1 MVAMKTLRLPKF
13 NVPDIAEKAVTTKV
27 YHRWLI
33 ENRLRLI
40 KSGFFNPAGKKDN
53 ALLPGISP
61 FKIS

>member
-13 NVPDIAEKAVTTKV
+13 NAPDIPEKSVTTKT

-40 KSGFFNPAGKKDN
+40 KSGFLNPAERGDKT
-53 ALLPGISP
+53 LLPGSSP
-61 FKIS
+61 FKIL

>member
-1 MVAMKTLRLPKF
+1 MAAMKTLRLPKF
-13 NVPDIAEKAVTTKV
+13 NVPDIPEKVVTTKV

-40 KSGFFNPAGKKDN
+40 KRGFFNPAAKKDKP
-53 ALLPGISP
+53 LFSGSSP

>member
-1 MVAMKTLRLPKF
+1 MKALRLPKF
-13 NVPDIAEKAVTTKV
+13 NVPDIPEKALTTRV

-40 KSGFFNPAGKKDN
+40 KSGLFNPAEKKDQ
-53 ALLPGISP
+53 ALLSSTSP